1 MSFWSAIVKAV
12 NNKSAHQQVK
22 AAGVLRDDEGW
33 YYEESQNFSRSQSTV
48 RIDQQRPGDWETLE
62 SSCGI
67 VGLNKTVRQKEVARF
82 FAGSYRWLQLER
94 ELNGFKAN
102 NVIRV
107 VGTYRDKS
115 GKELSVHLGFLK
127 LELAEDLEG
136 EDVRKLWARIRFIR
150 FPSPGRDSK
159 FIIRFD
165 LMQQEDLR
173 RTA

>member
-12 NNKSAHQQVK
+12 NKKSAHQPVK
-22 AAGVLRDDEGW
+22 AAGVLRDEEGW

-48 RIDQQRPGDWETLE
+48 RIDQQRPGDWELVK

-67 VGLNKTVRQKEVARF
+67 VGLNKPVRQKEVERF
-82 FAGSYRWLQLER
+82 FAGSYRWLRFER

-102 NVIRV
+102 NVIKII
-107 VGTYRDKS
+107 GTYRDKS
-115 GKELSVHLGFLK
+115 GKEFAAHLGFIN

-136 EDVRKLWARIRFIR
+136 KDVRKLWGRIRFIR

-159 FIIRFD
+159 YMIRFD
-165 LMQQEDLR
+165 LMQQDDLR
-173 RTA
+173 RIA